1 MRGWDKCWGR
11 VRWGY
16 VQRIWFSQE
25 GKIWILVDFIR
36 SFSHLSKV
44 GPGVDTVLIKGDSSR
59 DHKTGQRSFIENRR
73 EKQPY

>member
-16 VQRIWFSQE
+16 VQRIWFSEE
-25 GKIWILVDFIR
+25 GKIWILVDLIR

-44 GPGVDTVLIKGDSSR
+44 GPGVDTVLIKG
-59 DHKTGQRSFIENRR
+59 TAAETI
-73 EKQPY
+73 KQDRVAL

>member
-1 MRGWDKCWGR
+1 MRGGWAGINVGGGCSGGSTENL
-11 VRWGY
+11 V
-16 VQRIWFSQE
+16 SQE

-59 DHKTGQRSFIENRR
+59 DHKTGQSSL
-73 EKQPY
+73 